1 MKAICIIRTSTQSQ
15 EIESQ
20 REEIINYA
28 KSFGY
33 SDEDIKVIGKQG
45 ASAIKVDESYQ
56 ANIEELFAT
65 IEAEKGIEVVFAW
78 AIDRIGRK
86 QTLLHSIKDF
96 LVEHR
101 VNLIIKNPAL
111 KLMDNDGSVNDGVD
125 LAFSL
130 FAAMAEQEMKHKK
143 ERFAR
148 ARTRNQSIGKY
159 NGGKVKY
166 GYKVDDNGFLC
177 VDEKTSK
184 EVKLI
189 FNLYETEKY
198 SIAELIAELDQMGI
212 KISNKGRLHKVLTD
226 KAYIGNGA
234 QKLQPI
240 ISEKQFEKVQ
250 KILSNNQ
257 IHKDRQSKRNYF
269 AIKLL
274 RCPEC
279 GHNYIV
285 DGKVYRCYGRRENE
299 CENSLS
305 INHKFMDGLLWT
317 VAQRSHSDYLAKAN
331 DSAIAELN
339 NDLQLNEL
347 KLANYAKIESEYK
360 AKTQKVQEGYEDG
373 IYTPS
378 ERATRISNLKD
389 KFNEKV
395 KELKEL
401 EARNAMIKQQLF
413 ELSESDEN
421 GMHFNMLLEAINNVG
436 KKVHSHEMAEIVQ
449 KYVAKVELRK
459 VVDSVLTATQITIT
473 MYNGKLKNY
482 VYIPHSK
489 GAKLYV
495 IGHKGQLIPTSH
507 YSIERDENDMVTV
520 KYADYSTKEYKALM
534 MKRLTKMKKGEAN

>member
-65 IEAEKGIEVVFAW
+65 IEADKGIEVVFAW

-166 GYKVDDNGFLC
+166 GYKVDENSFLV
-177 VDEKTSK
+177 VDERESD
-184 EVKLI
+184 EVQLI
-189 FNLYETEKY
+189 FNMYCTGKY
-198 SIAELIAELDQMGI
+198 SIAELMEELDQMGI
-212 KISNKGRLHKVLTD
+212 HISNKGRLHKVLTD
-226 KAYIGNGA
+226 KAYIGQGI
-234 QKLQPI
+234 QKLSPI
-240 ISEKQFEKVQ
+240 VSEEQFNKAQE
-250 KILSNNQ
+250 ILKKNQ
-257 IHKDRQSKRNYF
+257 LHKDRQSKRYYF
-269 AIKLL
+269 AVKLL
-274 RCPEC
+274 KCPDC

-285 DGKVYRCYGRRENE
+285 DGKVYRCYGRREGE

-305 INHKFMDGLLWT
+305 ISHKFLDGLLWT
-317 VAQRSHSDYLAKAN
+317 VASVNHNRFISKKHTEVAK
-331 DSAIAELN
+331 ELEKEIERL
-339 NDLQLNEL
+339 DI
-347 KLANYAKIESEYK
+347 KIANYSCIEETFRAKK
-360 AKTQKVQEGYEDG
+360 QKVQEGYEEG
-373 IYTPS
+373 IYTKE
-378 ERATRISNLKD
+378 ERATRIANLNTKYMEQAAEL
-389 KFNEKV
+389 KGFEAKREAFKEQI
-395 KELKEL
+395 KELATTDEKAIKYRL
-401 EARNAMIKQQLF
+401 MIEDLNK
-413 ELSESDEN
+413 
-421 GMHFNMLLEAINNVG
+421 VG
-436 KKVHSHEMAEIVQ
+436 TKTNSKDMFDIVHKHIE
-449 KYVAKVELRK
+449 KVELRAVEGK
-459 VVDSVLTATQITIT
+459 IKATQITIT
-473 MYNGKLKNY
+473 LYNGDIWNY
-482 VYIPHSK
+482 LYIPYLKGDGSK
-489 GAKLYV
+489 LFIINDKEVLSAE
-495 IGHKGQLIPTSH
+495 H
-507 YSIERDENDMVTV
+507 YIIDRDENDMVT
-520 KYADYSTKEYKALM
+520 ATFAHGTKEQYIK
-534 MKRLTKMKKGEAN
+534 KVEDRIRQMKKGEAN